1 MAPEKVETAYL
12 ESKFIDQIF
21 VTCADLT
28 LYEQNNVLAVVRP
41 LRADRRTTQ
50 NTFAYKM
57 RTDQY

>member
-41 LRADRRTTQ
+41 LRADRRTTLCV
-50 NTFAYKM
+50 
-57 RTDQY
+57 